1 MRLRYGYR
9 KHLKKILKQRRFRK
23 TIKHEYYYMDR
34 IKGDYSD
41 CTFNGYVVDDRGII
55 RKISNYGTSKRC
67 WFKNPRYYR
76 RIRRHHLNKN
86 VEDVDITSLGRIY
99 QKMTSKTY

>member
-55 RKISNYGTSKRC
+55 RQINKYSPRYE
-67 WFKNPRYYR
+67 FKNPRYYR
-76 RIRRHHLNKN
+76 RVRRRYFNK
-86 VEDVDITSLGRIY
+86 DVGDVNITSSGRIY
-99 QKMTSKTY
+99 RKVTRKA